1 MSKPA
6 QRKNAKAKPAGRKRA
21 PARVDSARPPHQRK
35 PGVAKLPTHIPGFD
49 FISRGGLPSGRT
61 TLIAGSAGSAKTIFA
76 VQFLAAGILEE
87 GHPGVFVTFEDL
99 PDELR
104 RNMLS
109 FGWDIAEW
117 ERQGKWAFV
126 DVSPDFEDPTPV
138 VGTYDLGG
146 LTSRIVHAVKKI
158 GARRVAL
165 DSLSALFMSL
175 PDAAALRGELYK
187 IMTTLKQLDVTVVFT
202 GERTDEYGH
211 VTRSEVEEFV
221 SDNVVILRN
230 LLTDERRRRTIEVL
244 KFRGASHERGEVP
257 FTITDNGIVVIPLTA
272 QELTQTSSTVRT
284 TSGIPRL
291 DEMCG
296 GGFFRDSVIL
306 VSGATG
312 TGKTLMVTQFMNG
325 GMKAGEK
332 SLLFAFEESR
342 DQLVRNA
349 AAWGMDFRAME
360 EKGLLKIVTQYPHA
374 MPMEDHL
381 VAMRKVIEEFGP
393 DRVAVDSLS
402 ALERVFSLRSF
413 REFVI
418 GLTALLKRRSV
429 ASLITSTTPTLQGGG
444 SITEKHISTLT
455 DSIIL
460 LRYVEVGGS
469 MRRVITV
476 LKMRGS
482 AHDPD
487 IHEYTIRKDGMRI
500 GGPFGSLT
508 GILSGHQPE
517 AGSGTEVPSAGAT
530 SDGNDSEGASEE

>member
-1 MSKPA
+1 MSKQAPP
-6 QRKNAKAKPAGRKRA
+6 KAKPKKSAPEKHGRA
-21 PARVDSARPPHQRK
+21 MPAHQMK
-35 PGVAKLPTHIPGFD
+35 SGVKKLPTYIPGFD
-49 FISRGGLPSGRT
+49 FISRGGLPTGRT
-61 TLIAGSAGSAKTIFA
+61 TLVAGSAGSAKTIFA
-76 VQFLAAGILEE
+76 VQFLAAGIIEE
-87 GHPGVFVTFEDL
+87 GHAGVFVTFEDL

-104 RNMLS
+104 RNMRS
-109 FGWDIAEW
+109 FGWDIERW
-117 ERQGKWAFV
+117 ERENKWAFV
-126 DVSPDFEDPTPV
+126 DVSPDFEDPTPII
-138 VGTYDLGG
+138 GTYDLGG
-146 LTSRIVHAVKKI
+146 LTSRIVHAVKRI
-158 GARRVAL
+158 GAKRVAL
-165 DSLSALFMSL
+165 DSLSALFMAL

-187 IMTTLKQLDVTVVFT
+187 IMTTLKQLNVTVIFT
-202 GERTDEYGH
+202 GERTEEYGR

-230 LLTDERRRRTIEVL
+230 LLTDERRRRTMEVL

-284 TSGIPRL
+284 TSGIERL

-325 GMKAGEK
+325 GIKAGEK

-342 DQLVRNA
+342 DQLIRNA
-349 AAWGMDFRAME
+349 AAWGMDFLRME
-360 EKGLLKIVTQYPHA
+360 NEGLLKIVTAYPHA

-381 VAMRKVIEEFGP
+381 VAMRKIIEEFEP
-393 DRVAVDSLS
+393 QRVAVDSLS

-418 GLTALLKRRSV
+418 GLTALLKRRSI
-429 ASLITSTTPTLQGGG
+429 ASLFTSTTPTLQGGG

-482 AHDPD
+482 QHDPD
-487 IHEYTIRKDGMRI
+487 IHEYTIESDGMRI
-500 GGPFGSLT
+500 GEPFGRLT
-508 GILSGHQPE
+508 GILSGHQPDS
-517 AGSGTEVPSAGAT
+517 GSGTEVPSANST
-530 SDGNDSEGASEE
+530 SDADELIEAREEE

>member
-1 MSKPA
+1 MPKPPR
-6 QRKNAKAKPAGRKRA
+6 RKAAKQTPAYRK
-21 PARVDSARPPHQRK
+21 PPHQMK
-35 PGVAKLPTHIPGFD
+35 SGIEKLPTHIPGFD
-49 FISRGGLPSGRT
+49 FVARGGLPEGRT
-61 TLIAGSAGSAKTIFA
+61 TLVAGSAGSAKTIFA
-76 VQFLAAGILEE
+76 VQFLAAGIVEE

-99 PDELR
+99 PEELR
-104 RNMLS
+104 RNMRS
-109 FGWDIAEW
+109 FGWDIEKW
-117 ERQGKWAFV
+117 EREKKWAFV
-126 DVSPDFEDPTPV
+126 DVSPDFEDPTPI

-146 LTSRIVHAVKKI
+146 LTSRIVHAVKTIK
-158 GARRVAL
+158 AKRVAL
-165 DSLSALFMSL
+165 DSLSALFMTL
-175 PDAAALRGELYK
+175 PDAAALRGELFK
-187 IMTTLKQLDVTVVFT
+187 IMTALKQLGVTVVFT

-211 VTRSEVEEFV
+211 VTRAEVEEFV

-230 LLTDERRRRTIEVL
+230 LLTDERRRRTMEVL

-257 FTITDNGIVVIPLTA
+257 FTITDKGIVVIPLTA

-284 TSGIPRL
+284 TSGIARL

-325 GMKAGEK
+325 GIEAGEK

-342 DQLVRNA
+342 DQLIRNA
-349 AAWGMDFRAME
+349 AAWGMDFQKME
-360 EKGLLKIVTQYPHA
+360 EKGQLKIVTQYPHA

-381 VAMRKVIEEFGP
+381 VAMRKIIEEFQP

-418 GLTALLKRRSV
+418 GLTALLKRASI
-429 ASLITSTTPTLQGGG
+429 ASLFTSTTPTLQGGG

-469 MRRVITV
+469 MRRVIAL

-487 IHEYTIRKDGMRI
+487 IHEYTIESDGMRI
-500 GGPFGSLT
+500 GEPFGRLT
-508 GILSGHQPE
+508 GILSGHQ
-517 AGSGTEVPSAGAT
+517 ADVGGGV
-530 SDGNDSEGASEE
+530 NDPAASEGAAEESPEDTAEE

>member
-1 MSKPA
+1 MPKQAP
-6 QRKNAKAKPAGRKRA
+6 RKAKQKKSAPEGAGRAA
-21 PARVDSARPPHQRK
+21 PGLPMKSA
-35 PGVAKLPTHIPGFD
+35 VEKLPTHIPGFD
-49 FISRGGLPSGRT
+49 FISRGGLPAGRT
-61 TLIAGSAGSAKTIFA
+61 TLVAGSAGSAKTIFA
-76 VQFLAAGILEE
+76 VQFLAAGIMEE
-87 GHPGVFVTFEDL
+87 GHAGVFVTFEDL

-104 RNMLS
+104 LNMRS
-109 FGWDIAEW
+109 FGWDIERW
-117 ERQGKWAFV
+117 EREKKWAFV
-126 DVSPDFEDPTPV
+126 DVSPDFEDPTPII
-138 VGTYDLGG
+138 GTYDLGG
-146 LTSRIVHAVKKI
+146 LTSRIVHAVKRI

-175 PDAAALRGELYK
+175 PDAAVLRGELYK
-187 IMTTLKQLDVTVVFT
+187 IMTTLKQLNVTVVFT

-211 VTRSEVEEFV
+211 VTRAEVEEFV

-230 LLTDERRRRTIEVL
+230 LLTDERRRRTMEVL

-284 TSGIPRL
+284 TSGIAKL
-291 DEMCG
+291 DEMCD

-325 GMKAGEK
+325 GIEAGEK

-342 DQLVRNA
+342 DQLIRNA
-349 AAWGMDFRAME
+349 AAWGMDFLKME
-360 EKGLLKIVTQYPHA
+360 KDGLLKIVTAYPHA

-381 VAMRKVIEEFGP
+381 VAMRKIIEEFEP

-413 REFVI
+413 REFVM
-418 GLTALLKRRSV
+418 GLTALLKRSSI
-429 ASLITSTTPTLQGGG
+429 ASLFTSTTPTLQGGG

-482 AHDPD
+482 QHDPD
-487 IHEYTIRKDGMRI
+487 IHEYTIESDGMRI
-500 GGPFGSLT
+500 EDPFGRPT

-517 AGSGTEVPSAGAT
+517 SGSGTEVPSADST
-530 SDGNDSEGASEE
+530 SEGDESIEASEE

>member
-1 MSKPA
+1 MPKPA
-6 QRKNAKAKPAGRKRA
+6 
-21 PARVDSARPPHQRK
+21 HQMK
-35 PGVAKLPTHIPGFD
+35 SGIKKLPTHIPGFD
-49 FISRGGLPSGRT
+49 FISRGGLPSGRS

-76 VQFLAAGILEE
+76 VQFLAAGIVEE

-99 PDELR
+99 PEELR
-104 RNMLS
+104 RNMRS
-109 FGWDIAEW
+109 FGWDIEKW
-117 ERQGKWAFV
+117 EQEKKWAFV
-126 DVSPDFEDPTPV
+126 DVSPDFDDPTPV
-138 VGTYDLGG
+138 IGSYDLGG
-146 LTSRIVHAVKKI
+146 LTSRIVHAVKKTK
-158 GARRVAL
+158 AKRVAL

-175 PDAAALRGELYK
+175 PEPAVLRGELFK
-187 IMTTLKQLDVTVVFT
+187 IMTTLKKMNVTVVFT
-202 GERTDEYGH
+202 GERTEEYGH

-230 LLTDERRRRTIEVL
+230 LLTDERRRRTMEVL

-257 FTITDNGIVVIPLTA
+257 FTITDEGIVVIPLTA
-272 QELTQTSSTVRT
+272 EALTQTSSTVRT
-284 TSGIPRL
+284 TSGIERL

-312 TGKTLMVTQFMNG
+312 TGKTLTVTQFMNG
-325 GMKAGEK
+325 GMQAGER

-342 DQLVRNA
+342 DQLIRNA
-349 AAWGMDFRAME
+349 AAWGMDFLKME
-360 EKGLLKIVTQYPHA
+360 KKGLLKIVTQYPHA

-381 VAMRKVIEEFGP
+381 VSMRKIIEDFKP
-393 DRVAVDSLS
+393 QRIAVDSLS

-418 GLTALLKRRSV
+418 GLTALLKRESI
-429 ASLITSTTPTLQGGG
+429 ASLFTSTTPTLQGGG

-482 AHDPD
+482 SHDPD
-487 IHEYTIRKDGMRI
+487 IHEYTIESNGLRI
-500 GGPFGSLT
+500 GAPFGRLT
-508 GILSGHQPE
+508 GILSGHQSDVGGGLNDPTRE
-517 AGSGTEVPSAGAT
+517 DAGEGDE
-530 SDGNDSEGASEE
+530 SENRLEE